1 MENRLKVTLALI
13 ATELI
18 FACSIICLMSPIAQA
33 QIKPPK
39 RVLVLYWDNKDFRG
53 NIRFDENF
61 KLAMQSAQVEGFEYH
76 PEYYE
81 STRFPDEGHAS
92 SFRNYLREK
101 YRGST
106 IDVVVTTADA
116 PLGFLLKNRA
126 DLFPTSPI
134 VTIANDPPDADTLT
148 AGPGIAAIVHQS
160 THRKTL
166 DLALSLHPDAEN
178 IFVVSG
184 SLEQDRRFELVA
196 REKLGGMEQVVKI
209 NYLTDLPLNELIART
224 RSLPPRSVILYIWQ
238 QALDERGKLLQS
250 YEVLSQIAPGASAP
264 IYGMGVGNLG
274 YGIVGG
280 HLQGP
285 DMNGRKAAE
294 TVVRIW
300 NGTRAQDIPPTPAP
314 TALMFD
320 WRELKRWGISE
331 TSLPPGSVIS
341 FREYTL
347 WERYKWRI
355 IGLATVFLLQSV
367 FIALLLAER
376 RRRQNATEALNEL
389 NVELEERVKARTAA
403 LDEKSRELESFAYTV
418 AHDLKAPLR
427 GIDGYARLLLED
439 HLRDLN
445 LEAQEF
451 LKTIQNSSVEM
462 SQLIDDLL
470 AYSRLERREFNTS
483 RLDLE
488 PLVRTVVGQKKREL
502 NGTKIEFVVRVN
514 GAGVVADINGLVQ
527 SLSNY
532 LDNAVKFTS
541 KVPSPQIE
549 IGCDETGKQVRLWVR
564 DNGIGFNMKYHDKIF
579 GIFQRLNST
588 DEYPG
593 TGIGLA
599 IVRRSM
605 ERMGGRAWAESEPGQ
620 GATFYMEIPR

>member
-1 MENRLKVTLALI
+1 MENRLIVKLALT
-13 ATELI
+13 ATKFMI
-18 FACSIICLMSPIAQA
+18 VCFIICLMSPIAHT

-61 KLAMQSAQVEGFEYH
+61 KLAMQSAQLEGFEYH

-81 STRFPDEGHAS
+81 YTRFPDEGHTSA
-92 SFRNYLREK
+92 FHNYLREK

-116 PLGFLLKNRA
+116 PLGFLLKYRA

-166 DLALSLHPDAEN
+166 DLALRLHPDADN
-178 IFVVSG
+178 IFIVSG

-238 QALDERGKLLQS
+238 QALDERGKLLQT
-250 YEVLSQIAPGASAP
+250 YDVLSQIAPGASAP

-274 YGIVGG
+274 RGIVGG

-294 TVVRIW
+294 TVVRIL
-300 NGTRAQDIPPTPAP
+300 NGTRPQDIPLTPAP

-320 WRELKRWGISE
+320 WRELQRWGISE
-331 TSLPPGSVIS
+331 SRLPPGSVIS
-341 FREYTL
+341 FREYTF

-355 IGLATVFLLQSV
+355 IGLATVFLLQSG
-367 FIALLLAER
+367 FIALLLVER
-376 RRRQNATEALNEL
+376 RRRQNATEALNAL

-427 GIDGYARLLLED
+427 GIDGYTRLLLED
-439 HLRDLN
+439 HLKDLN
-445 LEAQEF
+445 AEAQQF
-451 LKTIQNSSVEM
+451 LKTINNSSVEM

-470 AYSRLERREFNTS
+470 AYSRLERREFKTR

-502 NGTKIEFVVRVN
+502 NGSNVEFVVRVN
-514 GAGVVADINGLVQ
+514 GANVVGDANGLVQ
-527 SLSNY
+527 ALTNY
-532 LDNAVKFTS
+532 IDNAVKFSS
-541 KVPSPQIE
+541 KVPSPQVE
-549 IGCDETGKQVRLWVR
+549 IGCDETGEQVKLWVR

-579 GIFQRLNST
+579 GMFQRLNSS
-588 DEYPG
+588 DDYPG